1 MSTAKIPVS
10 LYAEATPNP
19 NVMKFTANKMLV
31 DTHIYEFNNRA
42 EAIDSPLALELFG
55 FSFVDSVFISK
66 NFVSVSKKANSID
79 WSDIVMEMREFIR
92 DYLVDGGVIIKE
104 NVQAKDDIPI
114 VQHKEES
121 IREFTE
127 IEQKIADLLDE
138 YVRPAVEQDGGFI
151 SLKKYK
157 DGIVTVSLQGACS
170 GCPSS
175 SQTLKGGIEGLLK
188 KMMPKEVIEVV
199 ADND

>member
-1 MSTAKIPVS
+1 MSTTKIPVS

-55 FSFVDSVFISK
+55 FPFVNSIFISN
-66 NFVSVSKKANSID
+66 NFVSISKKENSIE
-79 WSDIVMEMREFIR
+79 WGDIVMEMREFIR
-92 DYLVDGGVIIKE
+92 DYLVGGGLVVKE
-104 NVQAKDDIPI
+104 SAQAKEDIPVI
-114 VQHKEES
+114 QHKEELK
-121 IREFTE
+121 RAFNEV
-127 IEQKIADLLDE
+127 EQKIADLLDE

-151 SLKKYK
+151 SLKKYEN
-157 DGIVTVSLQGACS
+157 GIVTVSLQGACS

-188 KMMPKEVIEVV
+188 KMMPNEVKEVV

>member
-1 MSTAKIPVS
+1 MSTTKIPVS

-55 FSFVDSVFISK
+55 FPFVNSIFISN
-66 NFVSVSKKANSID
+66 NFVSISKKENSIE
-79 WSDIVMEMREFIR
+79 WGDIVMEMREFIR
-92 DYLVDGGVIIKE
+92 DYLVGGGLVVKE
-104 NVQAKDDIPI
+104 SAQAKEDIPVI
-114 VQHKEES
+114 QHKEELK
-121 IREFTE
+121 RVFNEV
-127 IEQKIADLLDE
+127 EQKIADLLDE

-151 SLKKYK
+151 SLKEYEN
-157 DGIVTVSLQGACS
+157 GIVTVSLQGACS

-188 KMMPKEVIEVV
+188 KMMPNEVKEVV

>member
-1 MSTAKIPVS
+1 MNTAKIPVS

-19 NVMKFTANKMLV
+19 NVMKFTANKILV
-31 DTHIYEFNNRA
+31 DTHNYEFNNRA
-42 EAIDSPLALELFG
+42 EAVESPLALELFG
-55 FSFVDSVFISK
+55 FSFVDSVFISN
-66 NFVSVSKKANSID
+66 NFVSISKKANSID
-79 WSDIVMEMREFIR
+79 WSDIVLEMREFIR
-92 DYLVDGGVIIKE
+92 DYLVDGGVVIKE
-104 NVQAKDDIPI
+104 NSRAKDDIEV
-114 VQHKEES
+114 VQHKQG
-121 IREFTE
+121 IDTEFNE
-127 IEQKIADLLDE
+127 IEKKIVNLLDE

-151 SLKKYK
+151 SLKKFQ

-188 KMMPKEVIEVV
+188 KMMPNEVIEVV